1 MKPFTIS
8 NRGLAVIGV
17 LVFVLWSLI
26 LAERA
31 VVRQAHEAHYE
42 FLRSHPQS
50 SPVETPRPAAHPVQ
64 VSPQI
69 PLDELSQTEL
79 PPAGR
84 V

>member
-1 MKPFTIS
+1 MKLFTIS
-8 NRGLAVIGV
+8 NRGLVVIGV
-17 LVFVLWSLI
+17 LVLVLWSLI
-26 LAERA
+26 LAEKA

-50 SPVETPRPAAHPVQ
+50 APVETPQPTAHPTPAL
-64 VSPQI
+64 PQI

-79 PPAGR
+79 LPAGR